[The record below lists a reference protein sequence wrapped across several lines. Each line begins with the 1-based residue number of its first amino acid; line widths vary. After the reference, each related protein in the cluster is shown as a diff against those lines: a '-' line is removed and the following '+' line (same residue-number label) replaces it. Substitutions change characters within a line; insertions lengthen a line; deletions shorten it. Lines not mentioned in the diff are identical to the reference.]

1 MDKYQAVKIG
11 TRRTSNAFM
20 ILTLYET
27 QHDLRHIHHS
37 AVRIISSAAYLLL
50 FADMCSLP

>member
-37 AVRIISSAAYLLL
+37 AVRIISSVAYLLL